1 MEPQITEC
9 YEMGTAGAKKILDKH
24 PETDAFVCATDTI
37 AADALSEL
45 HAHGKSTF
53 GRLCPHIILAIVASG
68 MLMGIMS
75 AISYMGGANMITLDT
90 SSVWWRIAGLINA
103 CALGNLQILLGFSAA
118 TVLAVTHILVPRL
131 VLSLS
136 AQIFKTPTQ
145 WPPRELRPR

>member
-118 TVLAVTHILVPRL
+118 TVLAVTHILV
-131 VLSLS
+131 LSLS